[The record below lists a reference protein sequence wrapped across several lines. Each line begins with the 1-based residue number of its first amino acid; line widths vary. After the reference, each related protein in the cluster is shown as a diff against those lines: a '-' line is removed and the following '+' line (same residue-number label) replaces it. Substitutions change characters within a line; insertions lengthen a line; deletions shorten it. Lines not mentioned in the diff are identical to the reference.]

1 MREKKT
7 FAKRAKVLMSD
18 EARKK
23 YFLVYEGKDTELLYF
38 EAIEKLKERNIKLVN
53 ILTGSLKSDL
63 EISIKN
69 NYLDRFYYE
78 CKL

>member
-1 MREKKT
+1 
-7 FAKRAKVLMSD
+7 MSIYEIKEQKLD
-18 EARKK
+18 NLINEINTKIK
-23 YFLVYEGKDTELLYF
+23 YIIDS
-38 EAIEKLKERNIKLVN
+38 RNKKLVN
-53 ILTGSLKSDL
+53 ILSGSLKSDL